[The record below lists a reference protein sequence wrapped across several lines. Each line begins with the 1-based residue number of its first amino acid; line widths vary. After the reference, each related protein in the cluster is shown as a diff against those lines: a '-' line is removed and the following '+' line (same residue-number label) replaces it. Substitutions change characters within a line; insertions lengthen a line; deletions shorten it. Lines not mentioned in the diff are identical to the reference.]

1 MCFVIKRLQME
12 KKLRN
17 LKKKGEF
24 IKSKKWIIT
33 DLNQKFDPHPNCREH
48 QFL

>member
-17 LKKKGEF
+17 LKKKREF
-24 IKSKKWIIT
+24 I
-33 DLNQKFDPHPNCREH
+33 NQKNG
-48 QFL
+48 